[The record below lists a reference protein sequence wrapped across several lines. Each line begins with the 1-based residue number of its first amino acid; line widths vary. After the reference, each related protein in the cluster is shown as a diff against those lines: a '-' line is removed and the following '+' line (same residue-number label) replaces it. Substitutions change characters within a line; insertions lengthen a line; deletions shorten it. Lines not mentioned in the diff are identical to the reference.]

1 MKALLHN
8 GTSDSLFIKLVE
20 KSALK
25 GSVQMAGKGLQE
37 SFSSEFHLKGHPA
50 TGWGRDR
57 MSQYCTVQVWNL

>member
-1 MKALLHN
+1 MKALLHK

-37 SFSSEFHLKGHPA
+37 SFRQF
-50 TGWGRDR
+50 
-57 MSQYCTVQVWNL
+57 